1 MSKDSLAIFFP
12 CRMIEKKTNVALK
25 AIRDIDEILLFFFII
40 IIIEAT
46 KRKKKTNEN
55 TINYRI
61 IKNTHLFI
69 I

>member
-1 MSKDSLAIFFP
+1 
-12 CRMIEKKTNVALK
+12 MIEKKTNVALK